1 MIADQKAQLRR
12 EITQRIALLSPER
25 RKEESDDICR
35 TLLPLIP
42 PTMAVCGYAPLP
54 SEPDITPLL
63 SALIKQG
70 NALYLPR
77 YENGTVVFL
86 RVEDLS
92 KLVRGNQN
100 ILEPPQDAPP
110 LKESEADTILVPGRA
125 FDGRGNRLGR
135 GAGGYDAWIAAAR
148 ENNKTMQCI
157 GIAFACQLVDDIP
170 TEPHDQRMDSLA
182 LPSGYRAVKGE

>member
-12 EITQRIALLSPER
+12 EIAQRITLLSPER
-25 RKEESDDICR
+25 RKEESESICR
-35 TLLPLIP
+35 TLLPLIEP
-42 PTMAVCGYAPLP
+42 GMAVCGYAPLP

-63 SALIKQG
+63 AAFIKRG

-100 ILEPPQDAPP
+100 ILEPSQDAAP
-110 LKESEADTILVPGRA
+110 LGKEGINIVLVPGRA

-135 GAGGYDAWIAAAR
+135 GAGGYDAWIATAR
-148 ENNKTMQCI
+148 ENNKTMRCI
-157 GIAFACQLVDDIP
+157 GIAFACQLVGDVP
-170 TEPHDQRMDSLA
+170 TEPHDQRMDALA
-182 LPSGYRAVKGE
+182 LPSGYRAVEGE